1 MHVQT
6 NEFAHLYTHD
16 YGHTHNVLFSH
27 KEQNFAIHKK
37 QYELETIVLHQIIQP
52 DSERQ
57 IQHVFSHMQ
66 NLDLSV

>member
-1 MHVQT
+1 MT
-6 NEFAHLYTHD
+6 MDT
-16 YGHTHNVLFSH
+16 HTHNILFSH

-37 QYELETIVLHQIIQP
+37 QYELETIVLHKIIQQ